1 VRRAGIEGEGF
12 ELGENL
18 FAAILSSRSGLAF
31 SHLEYDETWQLLR
44 HPDKRIRLD
53 VPDLLEW
60 LVRLDPADAEPDP
73 DYPLMLI
80 GGQRRHYNA
89 NQIIRDPRWR
99 KNDPGGA
106 LHLHPDDLAAT
117 GGAEGDWMA
126 VVTRIGRIVVRVEA
140 DANLRPGQAS
150 LPHGYGQIY
159 DTAEGQVTVG
169 PRLNLITDCDDC
181 DPIARTP
188 YHKNVAVRVELA
200 TRDEVLAME
209 EQEARRPLIA

>member
-1 VRRAGIEGEGF
+1 VEGEGF

-31 SHLEYDETWQLLR
+31 THLEYDETWRLLR
-44 HPDKRIRLD
+44 HPDQRVHLAVSELLD
-53 VPDLLEW
+53 W
-60 LVRLDPADAEPDP
+60 LGRLDPADAKPDP

-106 LHLHPDDLAAT
+106 LHLHSEDLEAV

-126 VVTRIGRIVVRVEA
+126 VVTRVGRIVVRTEV
-140 DANLRPGQAS
+140 DDKLRPGQAS
-150 LPHGYGQIY
+150 LPHG
-159 DTAEGQVTVG
+159 
-169 PRLNLITDCDDC
+169 
-181 DPIARTP
+181 
-188 YHKNVAVRVELA
+188 
-200 TRDEVLAME
+200 
-209 EQEARRPLIA
+209 